1 MNREKVIIKL
11 PYSEE
16 LLDELFGEFRWDRRQ
31 CADPHPERTGN
42 CNGHPKPR
50 GRDDRDSGEYQNAVF
65 YCRHCYPVGNPARM
79 TWDKETITLEACS
92 RSSKPIRALIVSR
105 RLNDCRDY
113 PILGLNGDELQDLA
127 LVESY

>member
-1 MNREKVIIKL
+1 MNREKVIINL

-79 TWDKETITLEACS
+79 TWDKETVTLEACS

-105 RLNDCRDY
+105 RVTGREGY
-113 PILGLNGDELQDLA
+113 PILGLDADELREVGL
-127 LVESY
+127 LE